1 MKTLATILFAAVFT
15 LLVLL
20 YFANR
25 QNQDNARRDRKTL
38 LKDAEQWKERALK
51 AEHEKD
57 SAATLALSLIYKS
70 KFQDSIINASNAR
83 AKELE
88 GQVNTFRRR
97 EVKFM
102 RTNTDAE
109 RDSTLKELYPSLK

>member
-1 MKTLATILFAAVFT
+1 MKTLATILFAALFISLMFNFYYYKQT
-15 LLVLL
+15 IDS
-20 YFANR
+20 NR
-25 QNQDNARRDRKTL
+25 H
-38 LKDAEQWKERALK
+38 LKGRALEAEQRALK

-88 GQVNTFRRR
+88 GQVTTLRKR
-97 EVKFM
+97 EIKFM

-109 RDSTLKELYPSLK
+109 RDSTLKALYPSLK